1 VTWRSIER
9 PGYFGRRRDQI
20 MLGYDA
26 KYGAG
31 NWRLAWVMPGFL
43 KTSTC
48 AMPTNTPGVLCGA
61 PATHTCS
68 SAGDT
73 CNAHKSSCYTRIQR
87 SLDIALE
94 FEQACK
100 VFYEESYQRYLE
112 DRPDDIDFICEF
124 TECYDNSPTNVQSG
138 LDYTTQ
144 EASSTH
150 IQDIAVRNVLHR
162 LGRSF
167 TGKRT
172 ELLIIR
178 SADSNG
184 YRFGPGNVP
193 FYAPNAITP
202 PSRCPSWAKEGSV
215 EAFWQS
221 NKWLQVIEP
230 GEIVT

>member
-1 VTWRSIER
+1 MTWRDIER

-31 NWRLAWVMPGFL
+31 NWRLAWFMPGYV
-43 KTSTC
+43 SSC
-48 AMPTNTPGVLCGA
+48 AMSTNTPGVLCGA
-61 PATHTCS
+61 SATHTCS
-68 SAGDT
+68 SGNT
-73 CNAHKSSCYTRIQR
+73 CNAHKSSCCKPIAPAA
-87 SLDIALE
+87 DIALE

-100 VFYEESYQRYLE
+100 VFYEESYQRYLQ
-112 DRPDDIDFICEF
+112 DRLDDLDFICEF
-124 TECYDNSPTNVQSG
+124 TECMDNSPTNVQSG
-138 LDYTTQ
+138 LDYTAQ
-144 EASSTH
+144 EAYSTH

-178 SADSNG
+178 SVDSNG
-184 YRFGPGNVP
+184 FRFGPGNVP
-193 FYAPNAITP
+193 FYVPNAIVR
-202 PSRCPSWAKEGSV
+202 PSKCPSWANRGSV
-215 EAFWQS
+215 EDFWQS
-221 NKWLQVIEP
+221 NKILQVSERWP